1 MAAAQ
6 ELPPELA
13 HEDKGPMVLAVCIAL
28 TTVATI
34 FVAARLY
41 VRCRILSMMGLDDWL
56 IILSMMCGYIML
68 GLTIAAVQAGN
79 GRHFALLSDEQK
91 SGAILYTLAGFCP
104 GILSFAIPKLAVV
117 ALLTRI
123 TNPSKRHKIILW
135 SISGGCLIILF
146 GCVIIIFAQCTP
158 TRSQWDFSVQGT
170 CWSPW
175 ILIYYAIV
183 AGTFSAIVDLYL
195 AIYPAIVLYKLQV
208 NFKKKV
214 VLSVALGLG
223 SIAAVVAVYKSTRL
237 PALASADFSYDT
249 ADITVWTSIEGN
261 AIIIGACIPTLQPLF
276 DQLFG
281 HGLFSS
287 LGGGRDRGGYKSNDR
302 SGLKLA
308 TIGSKT
314 LRSTKQHGK
323 SGVSEGTLGH
333 DSQDSIL
340 GPNHR
345 PGSDESQNV
354 KQSSGITRTQ
364 HLVVE
369 YEDAGEPARAAKP
382 AYDLG
387 DT

>member
-1 MAAAQ
+1 
-6 ELPPELA
+6 
-13 HEDKGPMVLAVCIAL
+13 
-28 TTVATI
+28 
-34 FVAARLY
+34 
-41 VRCRILSMMGLDDWL
+41 MMGLDDWL
-56 IILSMMCGYIML
+56 IILSMMCGDIML

-135 SISGGCLIILF
+135 
-146 GCVIIIFAQCTP
+146 T
-158 TRSQWDFSVQGT
+158 
-170 CWSPW
+170 
-175 ILIYYAIV
+175 
-183 AGTFSAIVDLYL
+183 GTFSAIVDLYL
-195 AIYPAIVLYKLQV
+195 AIYPAIVLYKLQI

-276 DQLFG
+276 DQLLG

-387 DT
+387 ET